1 MKLLQLG
8 TIFRPLEREGS
19 KNVSKKGIVLIV
31 KNFSLEVSKSKKKR
45 IGIFNSSKKQPKH
58 EKKLSSELMQFFFTS
73 FIRLLVELRIP
84 KIAFEI
90 YLPLVQK
97 FE

>member
-31 KNFSLEVSKSKKKR
+31 KIFSLEVSKSKKKELEFSILPKNNPNTRKNYPWSSCNFFHVFHSFVGR
-45 IGIFNSSKKQPKH
+45 IENSKNCF
-58 EKKLSSELMQFFFTS
+58 LD
-73 FIRLLVELRIP
+73 LLTFSA
-84 KIAFEI
+84 KI
-90 YLPLVQK
+90 
-97 FE
+97 

>member
-58 EKKLSSELMQFFFTS
+58 EKKLLLRFT
-73 FIRLLVELRIP
+73 
-84 KIAFEI
+84 
-90 YLPLVQK
+90 YLYVNHMRSTGGKNYSVFTFNFLI
-97 FE
+97 